1 MKNSSRII
9 SLILATALT
18 VSALS
23 ACDLS
28 RKKEEE
34 NDGINRVTVFLP
46 KPTEEEEIVNIAAS
60 VTMDSY
66 LTARAYLDLILE
78 YDTENMSEE
87 EAAEFVKLID
97 DATVLFENTELLSN
111 ELIDAVYT
119 WESSGAKRGEAEMEK
134 LSASPSFS
142 LSFGQNVYAADKS
155 PAEEWAKEIVETYDS
170 AKPGTGIKTL
180 AEQIGTDAKHAY
192 AQLKQAQAI
201 LEGQAYTDV
210 SDKADQILTGLK
222 TLKAAGSTASFVIA
236 VSAAPTSP
244 GLIETGG
251 ILCTGL
257 CAIAQVGSLSSEIIC
272 GTENNYVSTTLNRLD
287 DKASKIGTIFGL
299 AGLGGAVSDISKTGK
314 SILSGGWGSL
324 SDSTKESFIN
334 NSIGVLSLASS
345 ELTNYLDDGSLIG
358 GAVKVTD
365 KGIEITLMDTKT
377 GKKDEDTE
385 RAKQLL
391 KEVGLEKSEI
401 KAIMNEEDNSDP
413 SDSLPEK
420 VAEQIIEN
428 NAPLTPDGGFD
439 VTGFISA
446 VDGELGPK
454 TEPDPSD
461 ISEEVPLFL
470 GKWYPADDPDSSWW
484 IDTTQFSALEE
495 EGLTVEYS
503 IDEETGG
510 LKISCKGDYGD
521 IQVDEYEIFI
531 FVDANTVKYTRVDHG
546 DVLVKDML
554 FVRGD

>member
-1 MKNSSRII
+1 
-9 SLILATALT
+9 
-18 VSALS
+18 
-23 ACDLS
+23 
-28 RKKEEE
+28 
-34 NDGINRVTVFLP
+34 
-46 KPTEEEEIVNIAAS
+46 
-60 VTMDSY
+60 MDSY

-236 VSAAPTSP
+236 VSAAPASP

-454 TEPDPSD
+454 TEPDPCD
-461 ISEEVPLFL
+461 ISEEVPPERSEEVTQEPTPEPTVEPTEEPTEEPTTEPTPEPTAEITKNPTDEKTLQELKSLFL